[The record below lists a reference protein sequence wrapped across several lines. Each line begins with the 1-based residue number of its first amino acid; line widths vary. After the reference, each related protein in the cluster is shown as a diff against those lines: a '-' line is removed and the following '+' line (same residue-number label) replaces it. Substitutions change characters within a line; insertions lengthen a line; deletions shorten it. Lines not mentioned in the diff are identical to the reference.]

1 MTSNKNILGKLA
13 NPIFFQEDLKNED
26 KFSNETLQKF
36 YSQMFRIREAEK
48 IIALGKKEGKIGGPV
63 HLGIG
68 QEAIAVGVSHSLKTT
83 DKVFSGHRSH
93 AHLLALGSD
102 SRKLFAE
109 ILGKSTGLSKG
120 MGGSM
125 HLIDKE
131 VGFLGSVPI
140 VAGTVPLAVGA
151 ALASKLRKDKS
162 VAIAYLGDGAIEE
175 GVVHESLNLAK
186 VLSCPI
192 IFVMENNLFS
202 SHMHIS
208 LRQPS
213 DLTAR
218 YAEANNIYHETIDGN
233 DVIQVALSIK
243 NAVHNAREDMSPAF
257 IECVTYRWLG
267 HVDWREDIDV
277 GVSRSKTE
285 IREWKKRDPI
295 NRLERTLIKKHI
307 LNSNQI
313 KLLNESII
321 DDIQKDWDKAMK
333 DLSQKNNF
341 FKNLI

>member
-1 MTSNKNILGKLA
+1 MTSHNNILGELA
-13 NPIFFQEDLKNED
+13 NPSYLHECLENED
-26 KFSNETLQKF
+26 NFSNKTLRNF

-48 IIALGKKEGKIGGPV
+48 IIALGKKEGKIKGPV

-68 QEAIAVGVSHSLKTT
+68 QEAIAVGVSHSLKST

-93 AHLLALGSD
+93 AHLLALGSN
-102 SRKLFAE
+102 SRRLFAE
-109 ILGKSTGLSKG
+109 ILGRSTGLSRG

-140 VAGTVPLAVGA
+140 VAGTVPLAVGS

-162 VAIAYLGDGAIEE
+162 VAISYLGDGAIEE

-186 VLSCPI
+186 VIGCPV
-192 IFVMENNLFS
+192 IFIMENNLFS

-218 YAEANNIYHETIDGN
+218 FAEANNIYNETIDGN
-233 DVIQVALSIK
+233 DVIKVALSIK
-243 NAVHNAREDMSPAF
+243 NAVNNARQDLSPAF

-277 GVSRSKTE
+277 GVSRSKIE
-285 IREWKKRDPI
+285 VNEWKKRDPI
-295 NRLERTLIKKHI
+295 SRLEKTLLKNQI
-307 LNSNQI
+307 LNSRQI
-313 KLLNESII
+313 KSLNESII
-321 DDIQKDWDKAMK
+321 EELQKDWNTAFQDPPP
-333 DLSQKNNF
+333 DDDF
-341 FKNLI
+341 FKHII